1 MEQLADRSVYRCHL
15 QQQTSGGQVLE
26 EQSDDRKNN
35 KYNLQTSQ
43 VSQSEKKKV
52 NEFKTNCYNFLCI
65 RSFLACRGDWLPQ
78 IPHKS
83 VADEAIFEF
92 LI

>member
-15 QQQTSGGQVLE
+15 PQQTSGGQVLE

-43 VSQSEKKKV
+43 VSQSEKKSKRIQDQLLQ
-52 NEFKTNCYNFLCI
+52 FSLYTF
-65 RSFLACRGDWLPQ
+65 
-78 IPHKS
+78 
-83 VADEAIFEF
+83 IFG
-92 LI
+92 LQR